1 MRANK
6 DLNEEGEGENRPL
19 IPEERLSHR
28 FDDVFWPEES
38 LTAAK
43 QKQVDRVQ
51 RDHPYYDEK
60 YCAKKHDRMPF
71 TVIKSFKLLI
81 EGLLVLWKVH
91 EQREQV
97 LRWQDFESAELDEL
111 FIENE
116 GVGRKLDVD

>member
-1 MRANK
+1 MRADK

-51 RDHPYYDEK
+51 RDHPYYDEE

-71 TVIKSFKLLI
+71 TVVKSFKLLI